1 MFGRLGSRS
10 IDGLYCHLSPH
21 KKKKTVVM
29 ENSQDR
35 FPNYTRI
42 YWLIRALHSLLS
54 VISVNK
60 KKNRDLSILE
70 TPTRKRPH
78 RTC

>member
-60 KKNRDLSILE
+60 KKK
-70 TPTRKRPH
+70 P
-78 RTC
+78 